1 MTIDTQNRKM
11 STISKVSITYNDK
24 IDLRDKTERFIN
36 DTPGACLDIFQ
47 KGFTNFFCSKFAA

>member
-24 IDLRDKTERFIN
+24 IDLRDKTEKFIN
-36 DTPGACLDIFQ
+36 NAQNKVNLE
-47 KGFTNFFCSKFAA
+47 KTN